1 MEAGHRRPVGRG
13 VDRPLPHHRVGRL
26 QRDFCHG
33 LLVPVSLGHNTG
45 AETACARMSARR
57 VRRDLHQRP
66 RAPRVDIATV
76 PSTDQPVGRLDVR
89 RTYILPLV
97 AGALGFC
104 VLVTLNSGGYH
115 YGVSDQAFYIPV
127 VLDEMDPR
135 LFPHDG
141 ALIAAQDRFLL
152 FDDWFAPLVRTSGMS
167 LPAAFLTSQ
176 VVTLLVLYGAL
187 IGLGVA
193 VYRSWWTVGALLAL
207 VTVRH
212 RIPDTGA
219 NSVEGYFHPR
229 MLAFALGLSATALY
243 LAGRSRLALGI
254 VVVAILVHPTIGFWF
269 AIMVGGAAVLSGGV
283 APKTLLGWSVPAI
296 LAGVVTLGGPL
307 REQLVVMD
315 PAWLRLLVEYKD
327 YLVVP
332 GWPLSAWL
340 SNLGIAAL
348 VFGLY
353 RYRQSLGVASRREG
367 ALIGGCALLLGVF
380 LVSAVFSYGSV
391 ALAVQLQVNRV
402 FWLMDY
408 VGVLL
413 LAWLLVEG
421 PWRAGGVD
429 SGRWVA
435 PRRALVVVIV
445 LLAVCRGGYR
455 GFIERPERP
464 VLQVG
469 FENSDWNHLMV
480 WAATQPVGTHFLA
493 DPVHAARYG
502 TSVRAASGRDVY
514 LELIKD
520 SALAIYS
527 PDIASRVAERVE
539 AIGHFNELTAE
550 RAGVLARQYAL
561 DYLITEQHLDL
572 PVANQAGP
580 LLVYVLGP

>member
-1 MEAGHRRPVGRG
+1 MRECCEAVHDGPPAA
-13 VDRPLPHHRVGRL
+13 D
-26 QRDFCHG
+26 
-33 LLVPVSLGHNTG
+33 
-45 AETACARMSARR
+45 A
-57 VRRDLHQRP
+57 
-66 RAPRVDIATV
+66 DIATV
-76 PSTDQPVGRLDVR
+76 KSADLVVGRLHVR
-89 RTYILPLV
+89 PRYLLLLI
-97 AGALGFC
+97 AGAIGFC

-127 VLDEMDPR
+127 VLHEIDPR

-141 ALIAAQDRFLL
+141 ALIAAQDRFLF
-152 FDDWFAPLVRTSGMS
+152 FDDWFAPLVTAIGVS
-167 LPAAFLTSQ
+167 LPVAFLASQ
-176 VVTLLVLYGAL
+176 VITLLLLYGAL

-193 VYRSWWTVGALLAL
+193 LYRSWWTIGGLLAL
-207 VTVRH
+207 MTVRH

-229 MLAFALGLSATALY
+229 MLAFAVGLAASALY
-243 LAGRSRLALGI
+243 LHGRRKLALAL
-254 VVVAILVHPTIGFWF
+254 VVVAILIHPTIGFWF
-269 AIMVGGAAVLSGGV
+269 AIMVGGAALLNGGISARSLLVGSVAAVLVG
-283 APKTLLGWSVPAI
+283 A
-296 LAGVVTLGGPL
+296 VTLGGPL

-315 PAWLRLLVEYKD
+315 PAWLQLLVQYKD

-348 VFGLY
+348 VFGLHHY
-353 RYRQSLGVASRREG
+353 RHALGIASRWERT
-367 ALIGGCALLLGVF
+367 LIAGCGLLLGVF
-380 LVSAVFSYGSV
+380 LGSAVFSYASV

-413 LAWLLVEG
+413 LAWLLFEG
-421 PWRAGGVD
+421 PWRAAD
-429 SGRWVA
+429 RSGRRVA
-435 PRRALVVVIV
+435 PRRILVVVVVV
-445 LLAVCRGGYR
+445 LAMFRGGYR
-455 GFIERPERP
+455 GFIERPERA
-464 VLQVG
+464 VLEVG

-502 TSVRAASGRDVY
+502 TSVRAASGRDVF

-527 PDIASRVAERVE
+527 PEIARRVAERIE
-539 AIGHFNELTAE
+539 AIGHFNELTADK
-550 RAGVLARQYAL
+550 AVLLADQYEI
-561 DYLITEQHLDL
+561 DYLITEQQLDL
-572 PVANQAGP
+572 PVANQAGT
-580 LLVYVLGP
+580 LVVYVLGS